1 MRSMTGFGIGTST
14 HEQIVI
20 TVQIAAVNHRGLQ
33 VHVRSDLRDLAM
45 DELVK
50 NEVRNALQRGSIT
63 VQVQVRQPTGVT
75 FDRNRVV
82 ATWHQLAQMA
92 TELNA
97 PMPTID
103 RVIAMVGN
111 ESSSPQVSYEPLL
124 RDALARAIAAIIQE
138 RDREGQALTRACLEH
153 AAGMRGLLPALR
165 SAADVRAAAY
175 RTAVQTRVSE
185 LLAGQPLTQ
194 EQLIRE
200 VALYSER
207 IDVTEEL
214 VRLGAHID
222 ALDSLIASSQD
233 DQLGRKLDFLLQ
245 EIGREINT
253 TGAKSNDTALT
264 NIVLEAKAL
273 IEQLKEQ
280 SANVI

>member
-1 MRSMTGFGIGTST
+1 
-14 HEQIVI
+14 
-20 TVQIAAVNHRGLQ
+20 
-33 VHVRSDLRDLAM
+33 
-45 DELVK
+45 
-50 NEVRNALQRGSIT
+50 
-63 VQVQVRQPTGVT
+63 
-75 FDRNRVV
+75 
-82 ATWHQLAQMA
+82 
-92 TELNA
+92 
-97 PMPTID
+97 
-103 RVIAMVGN
+103 MVGN
-111 ESSSPQVSYEPLL
+111 ESSSPQVSYEPIL
-124 RDALARAIAAIIQE
+124 RDALARAIAAITQE

-153 AAGMRGLLPALR
+153 AAGIRRILPALR

-185 LLAGQPLTQ
+185 LLAGQPLTH

-222 ALDSLIASSQD
+222 ALDTLIASSQD